1 MVVLMCIIF
10 GFSAKT
16 AVESDESSLQIT
28 DAIVNTYENFFHKI
42 IDIGDKE
49 TLILQVNHIVRKISH
64 GLEYGVL
71 AVLVSFHL
79 WVWSIK
85 KRKLFIGAILISG
98 IYAMTDEFHQL
109 FVAGRS
115 GQITDVMIDTTGAV
129 IGATCFVIILILEK
143 RKI

>member
-10 GFSAKT
+10 AFSAKT

-28 DAIVNTYENFFHKI
+28 DVIVNTYENLFHKI
-42 IDIGDKE
+42 IDISDKE
-49 TLILQVNHIVRKISH
+49 TLILQVNHIVRKLSH

-79 WVWSIK
+79 WACSIK
-85 KRKLFIGAILISG
+85 RRKLFLGAILISC

-109 FVAGRS
+109 FVVGRS
-115 GQITDVMIDTTGAV
+115 CQITDVMIDTTGAV

-143 RKI
+143 RKM